1 MKRTVTRPKPADIGA
16 VIDAS
21 LAESEQYAA
30 KFRQM
35 YAREAEL
42 KYSRFNAL
50 KVAGFKEEQAL
61 ALMLAGEK
69 AP

>member
-16 VIDAS
+16 AIDAS
-21 LAESEQYAA
+21 LAESELYAV

-42 KYSRFNAL
+42 KYSRFSAL
-50 KVAGFKEEQAL
+50 KFAGFKEDQAM
-61 ALMLAGEK
+61 ALLLAGEK